1 MRHDVSKHIRS
12 DNLCKFTTFEKHQ
25 CVTKLHLILYFNHWQ
40 ANKEVK
46 KLAHFFSCI
55 KNGRLGVLPS
65 VCLLQLILS
74 DECTEAE
81 NRHWHLGH
89 FACVECAK
97 SLGGQRYIMRDGK
110 PSCVGCFDHL
120 YSEFCESCGLVIGVD
135 DGKFILSSCLF
146 LSCFKLAT
154 LH

>member
-12 DNLCKFTTFEKHQ
+12 DNLCKFTTFEKHW
-25 CVTKLHLILYFNHWQ
+25 CVTKLHLILYSNIGNQ
-40 ANKEVK
+40 TK
-46 KLAHFFSCI
+46 KSKNWLFFRCI
-55 KNGRLGVLPS
+55 KNGRVDVLPS
-65 VCLLQLILS
+65 VCFLQLILS

-97 SLGGQRYIMRDGK
+97 SLGGQRYIMREGK

-135 DGKFILSSCLF
+135 DGKFFPSKVLSF
-146 LSCFKLAT
+146 TRLAM

>member
-1 MRHDVSKHIRS
+1 MIEEAS
-12 DNLCKFTTFEKHQ
+12 E
-25 CVTKLHLILYFNHWQ
+25 CVTMCQNTSEVIIYANSQLLKNTDVLQNFTSYFILT
-40 ANKEVK
+40 
-46 KLAHFFSCI
+46 LATKQRSQKIGSFFRCI
-55 KNGRLGVLPS
+55 KNGRVDVLPS
-65 VCLLQLILS
+65 VCFLQLILS

-97 SLGGQRYIMRDGK
+97 SLGGQRYIMREGK

-135 DGKFILSSCLF
+135 DGKFF
-146 LSCFKLAT
+146 PQKF
-154 LH
+154 